1 MSDETQRP
9 HSHEEAGDEVEGH
22 GHHKHAA
29 NAEATDET
37 EKKDDDNE
45 VEAHGHHRLAKH
57 KLQ

>member
-29 NAEATDET
+29 NAEASDEAT
-37 EKKDDDNE
+37 ERDDDE
-45 VEAHGHHRLAKH
+45 VEAHGHHKLGKH